1 MNIISKV
8 YSTISKFN
16 NFIELK
22 RNCVRVNIGRRRNFI
37 KLFLFGV
44 MEKLILAKD
53 ANLDLIMV
61 GGLRLECVNCKRE
74 QTIL

>member
-22 RNCVRVNIGRRRNFI
+22 RNCVRVNIGRRTKFHQAISLWCDGKINIGERCEFGFNF
-37 KLFLFGV
+37 
-44 MEKLILAKD
+44 
-53 ANLDLIMV
+53 
-61 GGLRLECVNCKRE
+61 
-74 QTIL
+74 

>member
-22 RNCVRVNIGRRRNFI
+22 RNC
-37 KLFLFGV
+37 
-44 MEKLILAKD
+44 
-53 ANLDLIMV
+53 
-61 GGLRLECVNCKRE
+61 GGKYRKENEISSSYFSLV
-74 QTIL
+74 